1 MRYLT
6 NKETNIKASIPI
18 PSQEVTDEFYSSLI
32 AQSGGI
38 SIGILVAFL
47 GTIVIARWF
56 GLGEFIKGWMKRM
69 EESTDALKELAL
81 SFKIIDKNLADNH
94 HQYIRNHERIL
105 DKIDEVK
112 EELGELRDEL
122 KDSSK

>member
-1 MRYLT
+1 MRYISKQEASL
-6 NKETNIKASIPI
+6 KASVPV
-18 PSQEVTDEFYSSLI
+18 PSQEVTDEFYQNLI

-38 SIGILVAFL
+38 SVGIILAFL
-47 GTIVIARWF
+47 GSVAIARWF
-56 GLGEFIKGWMKRM
+56 GLGDFIKGWMKRM

-94 HQYIRNHERIL
+94 HQYIRNHKRIL

-112 EELGELRDEL
+112 EELGDLRDEL